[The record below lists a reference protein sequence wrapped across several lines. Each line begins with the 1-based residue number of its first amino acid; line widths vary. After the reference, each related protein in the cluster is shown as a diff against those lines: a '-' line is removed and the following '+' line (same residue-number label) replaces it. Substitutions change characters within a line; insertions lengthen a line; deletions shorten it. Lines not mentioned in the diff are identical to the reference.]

1 MMMKCSPMMMATTSK
16 TKTMSKAQDGSPP
29 EAGGEPQSAI
39 DFATFVMSLAASAL
53 INLGEH
59 EDDQGKHQV
68 NLPLARQSIEIL
80 GMLREKTRGN
90 LTEEEQSTLEHVLY
104 DLRLRFLK
112 HQRP

>member
-1 MMMKCSPMMMATTSK
+1 MTPK
-16 TKTMSKAQDGSPP
+16 TKTMTTSKPP
-29 EAGGEPQSAI
+29 EGTPPEGTASAGQAEPQAAI

-59 EDDQGKHQV
+59 EDDQGQHQV

>member
-1 MMMKCSPMMMATTSK
+1 MTTTAMKM
-16 TKTMSKAQDGSPP
+16 TKSS
-29 EAGGEPQSAI
+29 EPQGPSKDGAEPPHEVI

-59 EDDQGKHQV
+59 EDDQGQINV

-90 LTEEEQSTLEHVLY
+90 LTTEEQSTLESVLY

-112 HQRP
+112 HGRP

>member
-1 MMMKCSPMMMATTSK
+1 MMKAKTSK
-16 TKTMSKAQDGSPP
+16 TKPMSKSEDGTPP
-29 EAGGEPQSAI
+29 EGAPPEGSGEPHVAI

-90 LTEEEQSTLEHVLY
+90 LTAEEQSTLEHVLY

-112 HQRP
+112 HQRS

>member
-1 MMMKCSPMMMATTSK
+1 MMMTTTATSTTMTKSSDHEGAATSAATSPH
-16 TKTMSKAQDGSPP
+16 
-29 EAGGEPQSAI
+29 EAI

-59 EDDQGKHQV
+59 EDDQGKLNV
-68 NLPLARQSIEIL
+68 NLPLAKQSIEIL

-90 LTEEEQSTLEHVLY
+90 LSAEEQSTLESVLY

>member
-1 MMMKCSPMMMATTSK
+1 MRPTPTATKMTTS
-16 TKTMSKAQDGSPP
+16 SDDPGAGNAGSQ
-29 EAGGEPQSAI
+29 GPQEAI
-39 DFATFVMSLAASAL
+39 DFATFVMSMAASAL
-53 INLGEH
+53 ISLGEH
-59 EDDQGKHQV
+59 EDDQGQLTV

-90 LTEEEQSTLEHVLY
+90 LSAEEQSTLDNVLY

>member
-1 MMMKCSPMMMATTSK
+1 M
-16 TKTMSKAQDGSPP
+16 TKSSDHEGPSKA
-29 EAGGEPQSAI
+29 EAETPHEVI

-53 INLGEH
+53 MNLGEH
-59 EDDQGKHQV
+59 EDDQGQINV

-90 LTEEEQSTLEHVLY
+90 LSPEEQSTLENVLY

-112 HQRP
+112 HGRP

>member
-1 MMMKCSPMMMATTSK
+1 MSK
-16 TKTMSKAQDGSPP
+16 TQDGTPP
-29 EAGGEPQSAI
+29 EAGPPEGVGEPQAAI

-59 EDDQGKHQV
+59 EDDQGQHHV

-80 GMLREKTRGN
+80 GMLRDKTRGN
-90 LTEEEQSTLEHVLY
+90 LTAEEQNTLEHVLY

>member
-1 MMMKCSPMMMATTSK
+1 MTKSSDQGGPAKDGTEK
-16 TKTMSKAQDGSPP
+16 TA
-29 EAGGEPQSAI
+29 EVI

-59 EDDQGKHQV
+59 EDDQGQINI

-90 LTEEEQSTLEHVLY
+90 LTPEEQSTLENVLY

-112 HQRP
+112 HGRP

>member
-1 MMMKCSPMMMATTSK
+1 MMMMMTKSMTMTTSK
-16 TKTMSKAQDGSPP
+16 DQGGAPADGLPPDGLDSPQ
-29 EAGGEPQSAI
+29 AAI

-59 EDDQGKHQV
+59 EDDQGQINV
-68 NLPLARQSIEIL
+68 NLALARQSIEIL

-90 LTEEEQSTLEHVLY
+90 LSTEEQSTLEHVLY